1 MSEFELD
8 GTTLVKYNG
17 PGGDVV
23 LPSGL
28 TEIGDCAFQGCA
40 GLTSLVVPDSVTRID
55 DSAFEGCEN
64 LLSLVIPDS
73 VTWIGSYAF
82 RNCGKLT
89 VHAAPGSYAHYVAGV
104 LNVPLSDQQPATSK
118 PQSTPAV
125 PDMSAA
131 IEAVKGLKEL
141 LDLGAISQ
149 EEFDTKKKQLLEL

>member
-1 MSEFELD
+1 MSEFELN
-8 GTTLVKYNG
+8 GTVLVKYHG
-17 PGGDVV
+17 PGGEVV

-28 TEIGDCAFQGCA
+28 TEIGDGAFQGCTL
-40 GLTSLVVPDSVTRID
+40 LTSLVVPSSVTRID

-64 LLSLVIPDS
+64 LTSLVIPDS

-82 RNCGKLT
+82 KNCGKVT
-89 VHAAPGSYAHYVAGV
+89 VHASAGSYAHYVAGV
-104 LNVPLSDQQPATSK
+104 LNVPLSDQGAAPVKAQPT
-118 PQSTPAV
+118 QAV

-131 IEAVKGLKEL
+131 FEAVKGLKEL